1 MAKAEEKTYTITQ
14 SDLEKFARLH
24 KAFCLQH
31 TSGGRL
37 DQVRDKDGT
46 VDLRTIREQSGQVLA
61 ALGVSPDD
69 QIIHS

>member
-1 MAKAEEKTYTITQ
+1 MAKEKEKTYTLTQ

-31 TSGGRL
+31 TNSGRL

-46 VDLRTIREQSGQVLA
+46 VNLRAIREQSGQVLA
-61 ALGVSPDD
+61 ALGISPDD

>member
-1 MAKAEEKTYTITQ
+1 MTEKTYTLTQ
-14 SDLEKFARLH
+14 SDLEKLARLH

-31 TSGGRL
+31 TNGGRL

-46 VDLRTIREQSGQVLA
+46 VNLREIREQSGAVLA

-69 QIIHS
+69 QLIHS